1 MHGVYLT
8 SLNWQMLHPG
18 QRGVVAM
25 SLKIIHSG
33 LNNLGVT
40 KDYDNDDVIS

>member
-8 SLNWQMLHPG
+8 YLNWQMCRLG

-40 KDYDNDDVIS
+40 KDYDNDDVMS

>member
-8 SLNWQMLHPG
+8 SLNWQMCHPG

-33 LNNLGVT
+33 LNNFGVT